1 MASTM
6 IPWAIIWLIFWAIV
20 LSAYYVRWINSN
32 VYTVTTR
39 DWICVLLIAV
49 ISIGGVFSLTAAL
62 THEHSVDT
70 HITDKVIF
78 GVGSDIMIFTDDET
92 YIAEDI
98 SLYPKIKVGEK
109 NMLKIRVY
117 DFGGYKRVVGVM

>member
-1 MASTM
+1 MTEEVIM

-20 LSAYYVRWINSN
+20 LSAYYVMLVNSN

-49 ISIGGVFSLTAAL
+49 ISIGGVFSLNAAL
-62 THEHSVDT
+62 THEHSSDV

-78 GVGSDIMIFTDDET
+78 GVGSDIMIAWLGLCE
-92 YIAEDI
+92 
-98 SLYPKIKVGEK
+98 
-109 NMLKIRVY
+109 
-117 DFGGYKRVVGVM
+117 